1 MGLPG
6 SGKGT
11 QADIVSERFGFFH
24 FDTGKVLE
32 REWYDPAKQND
43 PIVLRERKNFES
55 GVLNSPDVVNE
66 VVKRHI
72 EEHIK
77 EGRNLVFSGSP
88 RNIEQAE
95 FFFNVFRDLVGL
107 EDVLVFIIDVSE
119 DTSLFRNSHR
129 RVCKKCRTPVQW
141 NDETKDW
148 KACPKCAGELVR
160 RSLDVPEVIHE
171 RFKEFR
177 RQTEPVYGLMH
188 GLGLEIIHINGE
200 LSPNAIADEVRKC
213 LERWSEKHIA

>member
-1 MGLPG
+1 MIYPKAVIFMGLPG

-55 GVLNSPDVVNE
+55 GVLNSPEVVNE

-77 EGRNLVFSGSP
+77 EGR
-88 RNIEQAE
+88 
-95 FFFNVFRDLVGL
+95 
-107 EDVLVFIIDVSE
+107 
-119 DTSLFRNSHR
+119 
-129 RVCKKCRTPVQW
+129 
-141 NDETKDW
+141 
-148 KACPKCAGELVR
+148 
-160 RSLDVPEVIHE
+160 
-171 RFKEFR
+171 
-177 RQTEPVYGLMH
+177 
-188 GLGLEIIHINGE
+188 
-200 LSPNAIADEVRKC
+200 
-213 LERWSEKHIA
+213 